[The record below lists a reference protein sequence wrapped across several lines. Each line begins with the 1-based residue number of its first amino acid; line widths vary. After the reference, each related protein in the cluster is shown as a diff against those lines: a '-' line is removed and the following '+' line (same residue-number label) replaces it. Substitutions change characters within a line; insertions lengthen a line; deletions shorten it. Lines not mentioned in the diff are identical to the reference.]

1 MGDADGFATEALV
14 PWTRE
19 LAEGGVGLIVL
30 IVLGYTYTF
39 VAPDGRQHVARNG
52 PFSDDHIPR
61 MRRITRPY
69 LPKTR
74 RSTDI

>member
-1 MGDADGFATEALV
+1 MGDSHGFATEALV
-14 PWTRE
+14 PCTRE

-30 IVLGYTYTF
+30 IVLGYTF
-39 VAPDGRQHVARNG
+39 VAPDGRQHVAQNG
-52 PFSDDHIPR
+52 LFSDDHIPR
-61 MRRITRPY
+61 IRRITRPY